1 MYIGPE
7 EGCHSVPDPIEPID
21 MTFVSRDPTRIPMSL
36 PVMTINGPIFME
48 PVPFILSIA
57 GIWLMGLAAGLADG
71 IECMSML

>member
-1 MYIGPE
+1 
-7 EGCHSVPDPIEPID
+7 
-21 MTFVSRDPTRIPMSL
+21 
-36 PVMTINGPIFME
+36 ME